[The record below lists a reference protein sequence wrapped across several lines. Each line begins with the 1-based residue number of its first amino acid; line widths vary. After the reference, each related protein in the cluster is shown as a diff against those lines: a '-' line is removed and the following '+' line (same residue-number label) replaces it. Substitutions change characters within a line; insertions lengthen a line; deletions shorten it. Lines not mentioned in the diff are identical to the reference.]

1 MTTCDRQAE
10 RLTLHASGDLP
21 PSEVREVEAH
31 LRGCATCREELEAL
45 RRTLGRL
52 RSHDPYPR
60 EAEVDW
66 DRLAAATVARVAR
79 EGNVVPF
86 RRPAWRRPEVLVRAA
101 AVVLAVGMGALVLRA
116 PAPERPA
123 ADGSVL
129 SEGFQ
134 QRLEFNLA
142 RADTRR
148 YLEQSRLVLLNVL
161 ESPVRCSKDELD
173 ISAEKAKSIQLLRTK
188 LRLRDELSRPE
199 LARAA
204 DLCNQVEG
212 VLTEISTLQDC
223 ADLERIQTLR
233 DAVRRNQLL
242 LKMGVLEGELGGS
255 RA

>member
-21 PSEVREVEAH
+21 PSQAREVEAH
-31 LRGCATCREELEAL
+31 LAGCAACREELEAL

-52 RSHDPYPR
+52 RPREFYPR

-86 RRPAWRRPEVLVRAA
+86 RPPAWRRPAVLARAA
-101 AVVLAVGMGALVLRA
+101 AVILAVGIGAVVLRA
-116 PAPERPA
+116 PAPERPE
-123 ADGSVL
+123 ADGSVM

-134 QRLEFNLA
+134 QRLEVNLA
-142 RADTRR
+142 RADTRK

-161 ESPVRCSKDELD
+161 ESPVRCSKDEQD
-173 ISAEKAKSIQLLRTK
+173 ISAAREKSIQLLRTK

-204 DLCNQVEG
+204 ELCNQVEG
-212 VLTEISTLQDC
+212 ILTEISTLQDC

-233 DAVRRNQLL
+233 EAVRRNQLL
-242 LKMGVLEGELGGS
+242 LKMGVLQGELGGS